1 MQRADIVHG
10 GVWQHGQ
17 HTAEGINLLWL
28 DGQRPPVALYRTTA
42 AVARQDSKTAY
53 GIIAID
59 QQTQEQVIIREA
71 VFDDVAP
78 PDAGLLMTAEA
89 QAVLAQMQ
97 AQGWRWVDTERSHAD
112 GAQTMLKIVYKLERD
127 DGE

>member
-1 MQRADIVHG
+1 MPRCDIVHG
-10 GVWQHGQ
+10 GVWQNGQ

-28 DGQRPPVALYRTTA
+28 DGQTPPVALYRTTA
-42 AVARQDSKTAY
+42 AVQREDGKTAY

-59 QQTQEQVIIREA
+59 QNTQEQIVVREA
-71 VFDDVAP
+71 VFDDVAG

-89 QAVLAQMQ
+89 QAMLAQMQ

-112 GAQTMLKIVYKLERD
+112 GDQTMLKIVYKLERE